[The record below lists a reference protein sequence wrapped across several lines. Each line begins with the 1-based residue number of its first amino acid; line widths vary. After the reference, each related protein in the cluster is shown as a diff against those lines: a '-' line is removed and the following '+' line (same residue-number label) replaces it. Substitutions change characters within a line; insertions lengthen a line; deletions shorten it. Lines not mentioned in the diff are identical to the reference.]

1 VHLNPVQPKISPLRL
16 SVVIPCF
23 NEIEGIGELYRR
35 VTAVCGDVAEGSY
48 EIVLVNDG
56 STDGT
61 RDSIAEL
68 CGRDGRLVLV
78 DLSRNYG
85 HQIALTAG
93 LELCRGER
101 ILVLDADLQDP
112 PELLPEMMARMDEG
126 HDVVYGQRVRRE
138 GESWFKKSTASI
150 FYRLL
155 SRMADIEIAR
165 DTGDFRLMSRRA
177 LDQLNAMPER
187 YRFIRGMVSWIGF
200 SQAALPYVRE
210 ARFAG
215 KTKYPMRRM
224 IALALDAITGFSIVP
239 LRFASHLGFAFG
251 LLGILAL
258 GWTFYGWLVGDVVEG
273 WTSLASVVLILGSV
287 QLFVLGI
294 FGEYLGRM
302 YMETKGRPLY
312 VVSEIVTSGG
322 LRVEAGS
329 DIPERKEMAGD
340 AKRA

>member
-1 VHLNPVQPKISPLRL
+1 LNPTNLKATRLRL

-23 NEIEGIGELYRR
+23 NEIDGIGELYRR
-35 VTAVCGDVAEGSY
+35 VTAVCRGVADGSY

-61 RDSIAEL
+61 RESLREL
-68 CGRDGRLVLV
+68 CRRDEHLVLI

-138 GESWFKKSTASI
+138 GESWFKKSTASV

-210 ARFAG
+210 PRFAG
-215 KTKYPMRRM
+215 KTKYPVRRM
-224 IALALDAITGFSIVP
+224 VALALDAITGFSIVP

-258 GWTFYGWLVGDVVEG
+258 GWTLYGWLAGDVVEG

-302 YMETKGRPLY
+302 YMEAKGRPLY
-312 VVSEIVTSGG
+312 VVSEIVTSGA
-322 LRVEAGS
+322 LQAEA
-329 DIPERKEMAGD
+329 DAEIHEPREMAGN
-340 AKRA
+340 AERA

>member
-1 VHLNPVQPKISPLRL
+1 MRAVAPNIAPLQL

-23 NEIEGIGELYRR
+23 NEEEGIDELQRR
-35 VTAVCGDVAEGSY
+35 VSAVCRDVAGDAY

-56 STDGT
+56 STDAT
-61 RDSIAEL
+61 RDLIAAL
-68 CGRDGRLVLV
+68 CAEDRHIVLV

-85 HQIALTAG
+85 HQTALTAG

-112 PELLPEMMARMDEG
+112 PELLPRMMASMDEG
-126 HDVVYGQRVRRE
+126 HDVVYGQRTRRE
-138 GESWFKKSTASI
+138 GETVLKKATAAT

-155 SRMADIEIAR
+155 QRLVDIDIAP

-177 LDQLNAMPER
+177 LDHLNAMPER

-200 SQAALPYVRE
+200 SQTALPYVRE

-215 KTKYPMRRM
+215 QTKYPLRRM
-224 IALALDAITGFSIVP
+224 ISLALDAITSFSIVP

-258 GWTFYGWLVGDVVEG
+258 GWTLYGWLTGNVVEG
-273 WTSLASVVLILGSV
+273 WTSLLSVVLILGSV

-312 VVSEIVTSGG
+312 VVREIVSTGRTDAAKG
-322 LRVEAGS
+322 PDVRKLQQMVREAAS
-329 DIPERKEMAGD
+329 A
-340 AKRA
+340 

>member
-1 VHLNPVQPKISPLRL
+1 LRL

-200 SQAALPYVRE
+200 S
-210 ARFAG
+210 
-215 KTKYPMRRM
+215 
-224 IALALDAITGFSIVP
+224 
-239 LRFASHLGFAFG
+239 LGFAFG